1 MILASNQPYFLPYF
15 PYWQLIHAA
24 DRFLLGDD
32 FAFIRRGWINRNRI
46 RMGGQDIWFRVELR
60 KASSFKLIR
69 DTFLKEPVSV
79 SGKLRTLETAYHSAP
94 FFQDGYALA
103 ERIFACP
110 ESNLALFLEASI
122 REVCAYLDIDTPIGR
137 TSSLEGNA
145 ALKRER
151 RIYDMCHRLGATHYI
166 NPIGGQALYSF
177 EEFRRQG
184 IRLSFLS
191 GQASGA
197 GNLSVLDAIMNHSR
211 DELHAM
217 LDQYTFIDG

>member
-32 FAFIRRGWINRNRI
+32 FAFIRKGWINRNRI

-79 SGKLRTLETAYHSAP
+79 SDKLRTLETAYNSAP

-122 REVCAYLDIDTPIGR
+122 REVCAYLDIDTPIVR

-151 RIYDMCHRLGATHYI
+151 RIYDMCHRLEATHYI